1 MKKQFLLLVMLA
13 LMLCLVT
20 ACTQTAAP
28 AEAPAAPTA
37 AAAAAADAPA
47 ATEAPAPAQVAYK
60 EEIIIAPAS
69 GFSTQDVQNCG
80 GTTGMSV
87 YYSVFNTLVDLDVA
101 TGELVPDLALS
112 WTAISDTVWEFKL
125 RDDVNFH
132 DGTHFTA
139 EDVKFTIERGLTQSK
154 TKLTYSGT
162 KSVTVVDEYTVQVE
176 TEAPNHDFVNKLADT
191 RGSMLSKHAFET
203 LTPEEAN
210 KIGTGAYKYVE
221 WVEGD
226 HVTLTRNDE
235 YWGELP
241 KTKTIVVKTMTEAT
255 TRLVALQA
263 GDVDLIADPTASDL
277 HFFNE
282 DKNIK
287 LLQYT
292 GSQLRFIGL
301 NISSKPLDNILVR
314 QAIACGINKADYMV
328 ATYENMAVPHYSFQ
342 HPNTPYYVDGLLGMD
357 YDPQKAK
364 DLLAEAG
371 YPNGLTLELIGPQD
385 DRSISNNAIFQAQ
398 MAEIGITLD
407 VQNLEAAT
415 FIALTEAHDYAID
428 MDYTARFFTGLDPL
442 YRVFFYAA
450 PGAVNYFGF
459 NDARINELID
469 KGLAEFDEAEREV
482 IYKDLQ
488 NIIANEMYCVFPI
501 CIEPRLYGANA
512 KLDGLPAVGTSANY
526 TYVHVVLD

>member
-13 LMLCLVT
+13 LVLCLVT
-20 ACTQTAAP
+20 ACTQDVQTEAPPAPTANAP
-28 AEAPAAPTA
+28 AEAPV
-37 AAAAAADAPA
+37 
-47 ATEAPAPAQVAYK
+47 ESSAPAPAQIAYK

-101 TGELVPDLALS
+101 SGKLVPDLALS

-125 RDDVNFH
+125 RDDVYFH

-154 TKLTYSGT
+154 TQLTYSGT
-162 KSVTVVDEYTVQVE
+162 KSVTVVDDYTVRVE

-226 HVTLTRNDE
+226 HVTITRNDD
-235 YWGELP
+235 YWGEMP
-241 KTKTIVVKTMTEAT
+241 KTKTIVIKTMTEAT

-277 HFFNE
+277 HFFDE

-301 NISSKPLDNILVR
+301 NISSKPLDNPLVR
-314 QAIACGINKADYMV
+314 QAIACGINKDDYMA

-342 HPNTPYYVDGLLGMD
+342 HPNTTYYVDGPLGLP

-364 DLLAEAG
+364 ELLAEAG

-398 MAEIGITLD
+398 MAEIGITLN

-450 PGAVNYFGF
+450 PDKVNYFGF
-459 NDARINELID
+459 SDARINELID
-469 KGLAEFDEAEREV
+469 QGLAEFDEAKREV

-488 NIIANEMYCVFPI
+488 NIIANELFCVFPI
-501 CIEPRLYGANA
+501 CVEPRLYGANA
-512 KLDGLPAVGTSANY
+512 KLEGLPAVGTSADY
-526 TYVHVVLD
+526 TYVYVPLD